1 MKISIRVSIGE
12 KEIFASWEKHLVSLN
27 KISKVEALYEY
38 SEALKIIND
47 VLQDNED
54 ENIVV
59 VINGY
64 FSASITKEVKL
75 PMIVFISSI
84 VYGNIDYH
92 YNSHKNAP
100 PAAMSAMMSM
110 YATGNMGMYNNLNPY
125 TPYNTPMY
133 YYGMN
138 PMIDRLRTPQEYYC
152 GYLAGYLDAHPEIN
166 KKVESEEE

>member
-27 KISKVEALYEY
+27 KVSKVEALYEY

-47 VLQDNED
+47 MLQDNED

-64 FSASITKEVKL
+64 FSASLTKEDKL
-75 PMIVFISSI
+75 PIIIVISSI

-92 YNSHKNAP
+92 YSIYDDIL
-100 PAAMSAMMSM
+100 PAMPTHI
-110 YATGNMGMYNNLNPY
+110 TGIRGINNNLNQNI
-125 TPYNTPMY
+125 PYNIPMY
-133 YYGMN
+133 CYAN
-138 PMIDRLRTPQEYYC
+138 PMQNYLRTPQECYC
-152 GYLAGYLDAHPEIN
+152 GYLAGYLKYHQEIN